1 MGAVEEFS
9 PIVDNLLKPAIIPN
23 MPPLTERDAAE
34 RGVLVRFE
42 LSGAK
47 AQEICATAAG
57 ISREMNATGCIIVSG
72 LTRKRKLAFQAMGEP
87 TLDINFFRKVANS
100 KLKTVYAFHQSTS
113 ITQANMQRDH
123 ESPADYG
130 GAVGSTFAGGVA
142 IFADEEHTQFVGAI
156 VFSGGPQKQDEA
168 ICRKAVEQ
176 MGLYTDLPKETTS
189 DAADDAS
196 RSLWDDEHDPE
207 SIEDNPLYIGFP
219 DS

>member
-57 ISREMNATGCIIVSG
+57 IAGEMNATGCIIVCG
-72 LTRKRKLAFQAMGEP
+72 LTRKRKLAFQAIGEP
-87 TLDINFFRKVANS
+87 NLDISFFRKVASS

-130 GAVGSTFAGGVA
+130 NAVGSTFAGGVA
-142 IFADEEHTQFVGAI
+142 IFADEEHTQFIGAI
-156 VFSGGPQKQDEA
+156 AFSGGPQKQDEE
-168 ICRKAVEQ
+168 ICRQAIKQV
-176 MGLYTDLPKETTS
+176 GFYTDLPEETTS
-189 DAADDAS
+189 HAADDAS
-196 RSLWDDEHDPE
+196 RSLWGNEPDPE
-207 SIEDNPLYIGFP
+207 LIENSPRYLGQD
-219 DS
+219 